1 VEATDLWTREA
12 EARHHAEEAEKMVSD
27 LFERV
32 RKDSKDAVQVM
43 RERDELC
50 R

>member
-1 VEATDLWTREA
+1 VEAVDLQTREA

-32 RKDSKDAVQVM
+32 RKDGRDAVQVM
-43 RERDELC
+43 RERDEL
-50 R
+50 RR